1 MGITGDMITMCGV
14 SVLLLHL
21 LSLTVASP
29 VTTQSDL
36 EVQVPQDPDEKGLL
50 LPLLGLYGL
59 YSLYEH
65 LFGST
70 PPTSEVTT
78 LAPEVTTPAPGVTTP
93 TPDTT
98 TKKSGLFG
106 WWPNNGG
113 FLGFGLF
120 GKLLKLLLPPLKLL
134 LPPLQPPPRL
144 QQPQHPLQQP
154 PQLQPHQQPQNVA
167 ALSEADSCFANSL
180 MKSRDEVTKNI
191 VKITLNS

>member
-1 MGITGDMITMCGV
+1 MGSTQDMMTMYGV
-14 SVLLLHL
+14 SVLLLPL

-36 EVQVPQDPDEKGLL
+36 DVPDPELVDPEQKGLL

-65 LFGST
+65 LMGST
-70 PPTSEVTT
+70 PPTSG
-78 LAPEVTTPAPGVTTP
+78 VTTPAPGVTTP

-120 GKLLKLLLPPLKLL
+120 GKTTETAATTTETVTTTTATTTTTTTAPPTTTKCGGLIGGGLLF
-134 LPPLQPPPRL
+134 
-144 QQPQHPLQQP
+144 
-154 PQLQPHQQPQNVA
+154 
-167 ALSEADSCFANSL
+167 C
-180 MKSRDEVTKNI
+180 
-191 VKITLNS
+191 

>member
-1 MGITGDMITMCGV
+1 MGRPDMMTMYGV
-14 SVLLLHL
+14 SVLLLPL

-29 VTTQSDL
+29 ILKSDL
-36 EVQVPQDPDEKGLL
+36 EVPVQEIEDLKEKGLL

-65 LFGST
+65 LMGST

-78 LAPEVTTPAPGVTTP
+78 LAPGVTTP
-93 TPDTT
+93 GPEAT

-120 GKLLKLLLPPLKLL
+120 
-134 LPPLQPPPRL
+134 
-144 QQPQHPLQQP
+144 
-154 PQLQPHQQPQNVA
+154 
-167 ALSEADSCFANSL
+167 
-180 MKSRDEVTKNI
+180 
-191 VKITLNS
+191 